1 MPFPFRA
8 SHGTVLAR
16 SQAYLS
22 FEVHLFFCFFFAVVV
37 VVFFPS
43 NTDGNLSELTLW
55 PFLVLFASSS
65 SRRNFKSSSDN
76 VANLDFDSAMT
87 TLIKLLVSMLGD
99 VTSAA

>member
-1 MPFPFRA
+1 MCSLNRKCHSFFKLLMEQFYHVRKRIFR
-8 SHGTVLAR
+8 
-16 SQAYLS
+16 LS
-22 FEVHLFFCFFFAVVV
+22 FICFFS
-37 VVFFPS
+37 PS
-43 NTDGNLSELTLW
+43 NTDGKLSELTLW

-76 VANLDFDSAMT
+76 VANLDFDSTMT